1 VPCLVLTKVEVS
13 LQVPYRFVL
22 GAEGRGRLIGE
33 CRTQGPDDVRLFGTV
48 EVAEEGLSVEGERR
62 WGMQCN
68 MTLDVLGGGDA

>member
-33 CRTQGPDDVRLFGTV
+33 CRTQGPDDVRVQHGQ
-48 EVAEEGLSVEGERR
+48 S
-62 WGMQCN
+62 
-68 MTLDVLGGGDA
+68 GGGLRKV